1 MADQL
6 HVSKKKKFV
15 ADGVFNAEVHELL
28 AKFLN
33 KAGYAGCV
41 VKSHGNKIVIIAKVV
56 NKKEA
61 LGHNGVRGNEL
72 EALIEKRFNFKKGHI
87 EAKFEVIK
95 NKNLSAAVQVE
106 LVKAKMLQGAPA
118 RSAANFIIRSVMRIQ
133 EVKGCEVVVSGKI
146 RQQRAKTVKF
156 KQGFLISTGHPKK
169 EFIDQAIRHVFFKE
183 GIMGIKVKI
192 QLPTD
197 FSGKLGGI
205 PKYLPDKVTI
215 MEPKQGQEE
224 GQQEEGHREGGHRE
238 GGHREGRRAPREE
251 GRFDRRER
259 REDGRF
265 PRSQQTEQAQGQAK
279 VNAESKKDI

>member
-1 MADQL
+1 MADQS

-41 VKSHGNKIVIIAKVV
+41 VKSHGNKIVIVAKVV

-61 LGHNGVRGNEL
+61 LGNNGVRGNEL

-87 EAKFEVIK
+87 EAKFEAIK

-118 RSAANFIIRSVMRIQ
+118 RSAANFIIRNVMRLK

-156 KQGFLISTGHPKK
+156 KQGFLISTGQPKK
-169 EFIDQAIRHVFFKE
+169 DFIDQAIRHVFFKE

-197 FSGKLGGI
+197 FTGKLGGI
-205 PKYLPDKVTI
+205 PKYLPDQVTI
-215 MEPKQGQEE
+215 HNPKSSQDDGKQV
-224 GQQEEGHREGGHRE
+224 EGHKDAGHRDGGHRD
-238 GGHREGRRAPREE
+238 GRRGPREE
-251 GRFDRRER
+251 GRFERRER
-259 REDGRF
+259 RDDGKFSRAGQ
-265 PRSQQTEQAQGQAK
+265 PDNQGN
-279 VNAESKKDI
+279 VESKKDI